1 MAFDPRASETT
12 PEEIAPAGRE
22 EAGLESAFCRASEN
36 RPIAEY
42 HAIMG
47 RSANSSLEKHRRSP
61 VETPGRL
68 NRNRGRP
75 RSAAREPSR
84 GSSSSSPCPVARP
97 WTTRSF
103 SRCCARGRQPAA
115 VIDRAMAAIR
125 VQHAELRRRRSEGG
139 NGSLR

>member
-68 NRNRGRP
+68 NRNRGRRGGSMSLVSAP
-75 RSAAREPSR
+75 PCRS
-84 GSSSSSPCPVARP
+84 
-97 WTTRSF
+97 
-103 SRCCARGRQPAA
+103 PAYVFA
-115 VIDRAMAAIR
+115 W
-125 VQHAELRRRRSEGG
+125 
-139 NGSLR
+139 